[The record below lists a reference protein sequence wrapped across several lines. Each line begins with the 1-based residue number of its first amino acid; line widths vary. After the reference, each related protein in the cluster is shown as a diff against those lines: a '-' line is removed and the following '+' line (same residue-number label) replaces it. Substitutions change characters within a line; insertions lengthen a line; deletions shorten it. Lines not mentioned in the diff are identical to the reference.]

1 MLIRKI
7 VECSSLQKLL
17 ELLDEFCMQAYLRDD
32 DSECLNL
39 KDTLEK
45 AENNDLSVLLSAY
58 LCACED
64 GDEIIEAIHEF
75 MDNCRGFIETD
86 EEVTQQV
93 SKTEFETVLDECEDK
108 CAVRTCIEKEY
119 ELNAA
124 EINLYAKN
132 DEMCL
137 KIKSDNINLFL
148 PRVDMNID
156 TKQYIAGQLG
166 KILYDTLETKLAPEY
181 IRQELNR
188 YIPEARKAEE
198 STRQLFKKYFYDVVL
213 YEKRKPGIY
222 LYFDRHMKQVIVVEF
237 FKRVITMYLR
247 E

>member
-1 MLIRKI
+1 MLIGKI
-7 VECSSLQKLL
+7 AECSSLQELL
-17 ELLDEFCMQAYLRDD
+17 ELLDEFCMKAYLRDD

-45 AENNDLSVLLSAY
+45 AANNDLSVLLSAY

-64 GDEIIEAIHEF
+64 GDEIVEAIHEF
-75 MDNCRGFIETD
+75 TDNCRGFVEAD

-93 SKTEFETVLDECEDK
+93 TKAEFETVLDECEDK
-108 CAVRTCIEKEY
+108 CVVRTCIEKEY
-119 ELNAA
+119 ELNVA

-132 DEMCL
+132 DEACL

-156 TKQYIAGQLG
+156 TKQYIAGQVG
-166 KILYDTLETKLAPEY
+166 KILYDMLETKLAPEY

-213 YEKRKPGIY
+213 YQERKPGIY
-222 LYFDRHMKQVIVVEF
+222 PHFDRHMKQAVVVEF
-237 FKRVITMYLR
+237 FKRIIVQYLR

>member
-1 MLIRKI
+1 MLIGKI
-7 VECSSLQKLL
+7 AECNALNELL
-17 ELLDEFCMQAYLRDD
+17 ELLDEFCMHAYLQDD

-39 KDTLEK
+39 KDMLEK
-45 AENNDLSVLLSAY
+45 AVNNDLSVLLSAY

-75 MDNCRGFIETD
+75 TDNCRGFIETD

-93 SKTEFETVLDECEDK
+93 TKAEFEAVLDECEDK
-108 CAVRTCIEKEY
+108 CAVRTCIEKEHK
-119 ELNAA
+119 LNAA
-124 EINLYAKN
+124 EINMCSEN
-132 DEMCL
+132 DDMCI

-156 TKQYIAGQLG
+156 TKQYIAGQVG
-166 KILYDTLETKLAPEY
+166 KIFYDTLETKLTPEY

-213 YEKRKPGIY
+213 YQERKPGIY
-222 LYFDRHMKQVIVVEF
+222 PHFDRHMKQVIVVEF
-237 FKRVITMYLR
+237 FKRIIVRYLR